1 VSLLRSNLALAEY
14 AVSYVQQKMS
24 KGLGPSN
31 RMESVAKRVRLGPMP
46 GVEEGPSP
54 QRGWTEILSGTA
66 WEQQRAQQLKGQQA
80 WKTRLNKAQVD
91 QQSAI
96 RTAVEMQRAEFRP
109 TAAVLYG
116 NGDELERV
124 KAALA
129 LADIV
134 KKSKLGNCGEQS
146 CLAFKYLITRG
157 APGLGII
164 EWVSGNH
171 TFVVLGMQA
180 SVAKESS
187 GSFARAPDWG
197 PDAVVCDPWYHE
209 WFAVS
214 SASDW
219 KTKMK
224 RIAADAQRL
233 SVADV
238 NAKEDTAWRF
248 VRLAYLAHGDPEITR
263 AACGAKPAR
272 TSAERNLLPVADRDR
287 RDGVGV
293 R

>member
-1 VSLLRSNLALAEY
+1 MSLLRSNLTLAEY
-14 AVSYVQQKMS
+14 AVNYVHQKMS
-24 KGLGPSN
+24 KGLGPGN
-31 RMESVAKRVRLGPMP
+31 RLESVAKRVHLSPMP

-54 QRGWTEILSGTA
+54 RRGWTEFVYGTA
-66 WEQQRAQQLKGQQA
+66 WEQQRTQQLQDQQA
-80 WKTRLNKAQVD
+80 WKARLNKAVLD
-91 QQSAI
+91 QKSAI
-96 RTAVEMQRAEFRP
+96 GVAIDKQRAEFRS

-116 NGDELERV
+116 TGAEMEKVR
-124 KAALA
+124 AALV
-129 LADIV
+129 LADII

-187 GSFARAPDWG
+187 GSFATAPEWG

-233 SVADV
+233 SVSDV
-238 NAKEDTAWRF
+238 NAMESTAWRF

>member
-1 VSLLRSNLALAEY
+1 VIGNQNGNQAAKGAIIGALAGGLLGGGIGNYLDKQAQELAQLAETKRTEDGIVTTLKSNLLFDTAKADLKPM
-14 AVSYVQQKMS
+14 AVD
-24 KGLGPSN
+24 
-31 RMESVAKRVRLGPMP
+31 SV
-46 GVEEGPSP
+46 
-54 QRGWTEILSGTA
+54 
-66 WEQQRAQQLKGQQA
+66 GQ
-80 WKTRLNKAQVD
+80 
-91 QQSAI
+91 
-96 RTAVEMQRAEFRP
+96 
-109 TAAVLYG
+109 
-116 NGDELERV
+116 
-124 KAALA
+124 
-129 LADIV
+129 LADII

-187 GSFARAPDWG
+187 GSFATAPEWG

-233 SVADV
+233 SVSDV
-238 NAKEDTAWRF
+238 NAMESTAWRF